1 MNQILSK
8 IDLEKEIE
16 GVSKMIDGL
25 QKSLKLLETLKHDG
39 FCTKT
44 QLLESGFT
52 MVVLVED
59 SENPMVTDDST
70 ISRVEDLD
78 IKNIYEI
85 YRPVFNTKLN
95 SPVLPVRGK

>member
-1 MNQILSK
+1 MKQILSK
-8 IDLEKEIE
+8 VDLEKEIE

-25 QKSLKLLETLKHDG
+25 QKSLKLLETLKHEG

-95 SPVLPVRGK
+95 SPVLPIRGK